1 MRFGS
6 SCLMLGA
13 LIRGLSTFP
22 AYEAQIEPRTKFW
35 LTFTGHVILALGHPF
50 LMTLSTKVW
59 GHSLSESD
67 GCSCPYCSNIK
78 VSQTWFGES
87 ERIVSTAA
95 MAGSGAVG
103 GMIGSILAPVIVND
117 NPANIPILQT
127 VLPCIRSADTNVQT
141 MG

>member
-22 AYEAQIEPRTKFW
+22 AYEAQIESNTKFW

-50 LMTLSTKVW
+50 LMTLSTKVT
-59 GHSLSESD
+59 HDSYPLSSLS
-67 GCSCPYCSNIK
+67 ITAALQ

-87 ERIVSTAA
+87 ERILSTAA

-117 NPANIPILQT
+117 DPANIPILQT
-127 VLPCIRSADTNVQT
+127 VLPCIRNSDRNV
-141 MG
+141 